1 MYVERE
7 GVAVNSKDIFNGRIP
22 KERRGLGTRVIAAV
36 LGRTAEHSRPT
47 DTLLELASVDMWVDF
62 CEDRLE
68 YRRRLGSKHGV
79 IPYGHVRAVT
89 LQQQSPASI
98 SVGET
103 TFETSHAYTK
113 KMILNI
119 DTRRGPL
126 VFDFRSEPI
135 ELVQQAL
142 DIVKRRPAHADRSD
156 VPTAHEAPASRVDQ
170 LAKLVELR
178 DAGVLT
184 ADQFEREKTR
194 LLDE

>member
-1 MYVERE
+1 M
-7 GVAVNSKDIFNGRIP
+7 NSKDIFNGRVP
-22 KERRGLGTRVIAAV
+22 KERRGLGTRLIAGV
-36 LGRTAEHSRPT
+36 LGRTAQRSRPT
-47 DTLLELASVDMWVDF
+47 DTLLELSSVDMWVDF

-68 YRRRLGSKHGV
+68 YRRRLGAKHGV

-89 LQQQSPASI
+89 LQQQSPASL

-113 KMILNI
+113 KMILNV
-119 DTRRGPL
+119 DTRRSPL
-126 VFDFRSEPI
+126 VFDFRGEPI

-142 DIVKRRPAHADRSD
+142 DIVKRRPARAPDGTD
-156 VPTAHEAPASRVDQ
+156 VPTAHEARESRVDQ

-184 ADQFEREKTR
+184 VDQFEREKTR
-194 LLDE
+194 LLDD

>member
-1 MYVERE
+1 
-7 GVAVNSKDIFNGRIP
+7 VNSKDIFNGRIP
-22 KERRGLGTRVIAAV
+22 KERRGLGTRLIAGV
-36 LGRTAEHSRPT
+36 LGRTAQHSRPT
-47 DTLLELASVDMWVDF
+47 DTLLELSSVDMWVDF

-68 YRRRLGSKHGV
+68 YRRRLGAKHGV

-89 LQQQSPASI
+89 LQQQSPAAI

-103 TFETSHAYTK
+103 TFETSRAYTK

-119 DTRRGPL
+119 DTRRSPL

-142 DIVKRRPAHADRSD
+142 DIVQRRPAPDRTD
-156 VPTAHEAPASRVDQ
+156 VPTAHEAPPSRVDQ